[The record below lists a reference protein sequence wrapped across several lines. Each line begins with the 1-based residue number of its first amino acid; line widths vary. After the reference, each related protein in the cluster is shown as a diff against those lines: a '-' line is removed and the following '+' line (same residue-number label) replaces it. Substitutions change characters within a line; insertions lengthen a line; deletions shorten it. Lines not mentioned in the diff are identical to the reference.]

1 MGSLNM
7 QLGAEPAILRDMKV
21 SLVNQA
27 TREKR
32 DVTPFLDGSVMVANL
47 EPGPWQVVARHP
59 NVLADVFNRPIRV
72 LPDRPTITRIVIP
85 ANLFSN
91 IVIADTAD
99 ANLGPAQAKLAEA
112 DSAARDQ
119 ARKVAGQPIFADDW
133 NALAATVADSA
144 RATGELA
151 RLVSPIG
158 HDHPELIAAISD
170 VQENV
175 QRFYDLF
182 ARSLAELQRQ
192 IEQLALQ
199 RKVDDVVAVVPDLPP
214 PARKRMDDLLGEL
227 KRSYQDPPSIYDLK
241 KRRFGEALQEEVS
254 AALANAAPDVVGDV
268 AVKDALLVGEALA
281 TGPKV
286 GSYSAE
292 LKQRQRTED
301 KSSNGMLFAAVRA
314 ARVGG

>member
-21 SLVNQA
+21 SLVNQV
-27 TREKR
+27 TLERR
-32 DVTPFLDGSVMVANL
+32 DATPFLDGSVMVANL

-59 NVLADVFNRPIRV
+59 NILADVFNRPIRV

-91 IVIADTAD
+91 ISVADTAD
-99 ANLGPAQAKLAEA
+99 ANLGPSQAKLAEA
-112 DSAARDQ
+112 DATARDQ

-158 HDHPELIAAISD
+158 HDHPELVTAISE

-199 RKVDDVVAVVPDLPP
+199 RKLDDAAVAVRMPD
-214 PARKRMDDLLGEL
+214 PARKRMEDLLGEL
-227 KRSYQDPPSIYDLK
+227 ENGYQDPPSIYDLK
-241 KRRFGEALQEEVS
+241 KRRFGEALQEELAAS
-254 AALANAAPDVVGDV
+254 ALANAPDDKAGEV
-268 AVKDALLVGEALA
+268 AVKDALLIGEALA

-286 GSYSAE
+286 GSYTAE

-301 KSSNGMLFAAVRA
+301 KSRSGMLFAAVQV
-314 ARVGG
+314 ARKVS